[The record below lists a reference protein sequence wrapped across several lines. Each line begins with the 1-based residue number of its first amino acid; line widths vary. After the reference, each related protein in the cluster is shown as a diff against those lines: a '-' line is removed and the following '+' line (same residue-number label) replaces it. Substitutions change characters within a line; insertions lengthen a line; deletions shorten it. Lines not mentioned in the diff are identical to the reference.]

1 MKCALFYTPPEENS
15 TRNRFTGGL
24 FSRIHKKKSLPHACH
39 MPLPPLPYAEPLVID
54 CRLPAKKNIPE
65 QLSAAIEIAKANE
78 AGIIGL
84 SGWTAE
90 SHKESRQGR
99 LSDGRRFLLAQLP
112 LLLDADLCGWRLC
125 DWVVGV
131 DSVFSALLARYL
143 AREVRTL
150 YLTGEKKLSLAELIY
165 RECGMTC
172 RTGKL
177 PPHLYAALT
186 PAQKQTEE
194 TAALPVWQK
203 WSEEIAFDTKINP
216 CTVPV
221 GWAEALLVADRQQ
234 KEYRTWRQMS
244 FWQQL
249 EVLTQDLQN
258 GWGK

>member
-1 MKCALFYTPPEENS
+1 MKCALFYTPPEETGQNK
-15 TRNRFTGGL
+15 FIGGL
-24 FSRIHKKKSLPHACH
+24 FPRAYKKKHLPRTCY
-39 MPLPPLPYAEPLVID
+39 MPLPPLQYAEPLVID
-54 CRLPAKKNIPE
+54 CRLPAVKKIPE
-65 QLSAAIEIAKANE
+65 QVSAAMEIARTNE

-90 SHKESRQGR
+90 SHKESQQGR

-112 LLLDADLCGWRLC
+112 LLLDADLGGWRLC
-125 DWVVGV
+125 DWVVSV

-143 AREVRTL
+143 AREVRSI
-150 YLTGEKKLSLAELIY
+150 YLTGEKKKPLAELIY

-194 TAALPVWQK
+194 TAPLPVWQN
-203 WSEEIAFDTKINP
+203 WSEEIVFDTEVNP

-221 GWAEALLVADRQQ
+221 GWAEALLIADRRQREYQ
-234 KEYRTWRQMS
+234 KWHRMD

-249 EVLTQDLQN
+249 EVLKQDLKN